1 MKMKKK
7 ILKALLIVLLSVFFS
22 VSAGAVDS
30 EEVRLPED
38 YYGVLETLPEE
49 LSDALPEGFF
59 GNDGEDIEKAIFE
72 VSSPKYVFSY
82 IGSLLSLG
90 VGDAVSIAATLCGIL
105 VISAVFSALRSS
117 IGSPALSKAIEF
129 SSSCAIF
136 AAIIGIQHSR
146 ISLVSEF
153 FERVNSLMLGM
164 IPVAGTVWAMG
175 GNISTASVG
184 SAGLYSFL
192 TISEFFCARTLMPI
206 TSLCIAFALCRS
218 LSPEL
223 DLQGFSSAIKKTYTF
238 SLGFI
243 MTLML
248 ALLSAQSSLSAAA
261 DSTAARA
268 AKMVTSSMIP
278 IVGGSVSETL
288 RTVASSVQ
296 YIKSVVGVSGI
307 VFLLMLLLPTL
318 ISLLL
323 TRLAFLFSG
332 SVADLLGCE
341 RESRLIG
348 ELGSIYGCMI
358 AVVSMCSVMFILGLN
373 IFIKTAVV

>member
-1 MKMKKK
+1 MKQK
-7 ILKALLIVLLSVFFS
+7 ILKGLAFVLLSVLFS
-22 VSAGAVDS
+22 VSVGAADS
-30 EEVRLPED
+30 EGAALPKEYYRVIDELPDEVASE
-38 YYGVLETLPEE
+38 
-49 LSDALPEGFF
+49 LPEGFF
-59 GNDGEDIEKAIFE
+59 GSEDEDIGEAILE
-72 VSSPKYVFSY
+72 VSSPKYIFSY
-82 IGSLLSLG
+82 IASLVSLG
-90 VGDAVSIAATLCGIL
+90 VSDAVSIAATLCGIL
-105 VISAVFSALRSS
+105 VISAVFSALRNS

-129 SSSCAIF
+129 CSSCAIF
-136 AAIIGIQHSR
+136 AAIIGIQRAR
-146 ISLVSEF
+146 IALVGDF

-175 GNISTASVG
+175 GNISTATVG

-192 TISEFFCARTLMPI
+192 SISEFFCAKTLMPV

-223 DLQGFSSAIKKTYTF
+223 DLSGFSSGIKKTYTF
-238 SLGFI
+238 ILGFI
-243 MTLML
+243 MTVML
-248 ALLSAQSSLSAAA
+248 ALLSAQTSLAVAA
-261 DSTAARA
+261 DGTAARA

-323 TRLAFLFSG
+323 ARLAFLFSG

-348 ELGSIYGCMI
+348 ELGIVYGCMI
-358 AVVSMCSVMFILGLN
+358 AVVSMCSVMFILAHN
-373 IFIKTAVV
+373 IFIKTTVV

>member
-1 MKMKKK
+1 MKKN
-7 ILKALLIVLLSVFFS
+7 ILKALLIILLSVIFS
-22 VSAGAVDS
+22 VGVSAVENGSVSIPREYYEAV
-30 EEVRLPED
+30 
-38 YYGVLETLPEE
+38 EE
-49 LSDALPEGFF
+49 LPDEVTEQLPEGFF
-59 GNDGEDIEKAIFE
+59 GSEGEDIGEAILE
-72 VSSPKYVFSY
+72 VSSPKYIFSY

-90 VGDAVSIAATLCGIL
+90 IGDAVSIAATLCGIL
-105 VISAVFSALRSS
+105 VISAIFSALKNS

-129 SSSCAIF
+129 CSSCAIF
-136 AAIIGIQHSR
+136 SAIIGIQRSR
-146 ISLVSEF
+146 IALVSDF

-192 TISEFFCARTLMPI
+192 AVSELFCAKTLMPV
-206 TSLCIAFALCRS
+206 TSICIAFALCRS

-223 DLQGFSSAIKKTYTF
+223 DLGGFSSGIKKTYTF
-238 SLGFI
+238 VLGFI
-243 MTLML
+243 MTVMV
-248 ALLSAQSSLSAAA
+248 ALLSAQTALSAAA
-261 DSTAARA
+261 DGTAARA

-296 YIKSVVGVSGI
+296 YIKTVVGVSGI
-307 VFLLMLLLPTL
+307 IFLLMLLLPTL

-323 TRLAFLFSG
+323 ARLAFLFSG

-348 ELGSIYGCMI
+348 ELGSVYGCMI
-358 AVVSMCSVMFILGLN
+358 AVVSMCSVMFILALN

>member
-1 MKMKKK
+1 MRKK
-7 ILKALLIVLLSVFFS
+7 ILKGLLIVVFSVVFS
-22 VSAGAVDS
+22 VSVGATENEKVGLPKEYYTVI
-30 EEVRLPED
+30 EE
-38 YYGVLETLPEE
+38 LPEE
-49 LSDALPEGFF
+49 LSEELPEGFF
-59 GNDGEDIEKAIFE
+59 GSNAEDIEKAVLE
-72 VSSPKYVFSY
+72 VSDPKYILLY
-82 IGSLLSLG
+82 ISSLLSFG
-90 VGDAVSIAATLCGIL
+90 IGDAVSISATLCGIL
-105 VISAVFSALRSS
+105 VISAVFSAIKSS
-117 IGSPALSKAIEF
+117 IGSPALSKAVEF

-146 ISLVSEF
+146 LALVSDF

-164 IPVAGTVWAMG
+164 IPVAGSVWAMG
-175 GNISTASVG
+175 GNLSTASVG

-192 TISEFFCARTLMPI
+192 AISEFLCARTLMPI
-206 TSLCIAFALCRS
+206 SSLCIAFALCRA

-223 DLQGFSSAIKKTYTF
+223 NLQGFSSAIKKTYTF
-238 SLGFI
+238 GLGFI
-243 MTLML
+243 MTVML
-248 ALLSAQSSLSAAA
+248 ALLSAQTSLTAAA

-323 TRLAFLFSG
+323 ARLAFLFAG

-348 ELGSIYGCMI
+348 ELGSVYACMI
-358 AVVSMCSVMFILGLN
+358 AVVSMCSVMFILALN
-373 IFIKTAVV
+373 IFIKTAVA

>member
-1 MKMKKK
+1 MKKN
-7 ILKALLIVLLSVFFS
+7 ILKALLIILLSVIFS
-22 VSAGAVDS
+22 VGVSAVENGSVSIPREYYEAV
-30 EEVRLPED
+30 
-38 YYGVLETLPEE
+38 EE
-49 LSDALPEGFF
+49 LPDEVTEQLPEGFF
-59 GNDGEDIEKAIFE
+59 GSEGEDIGEAILE
-72 VSSPKYVFSY
+72 VSSPKYIFSY

-90 VGDAVSIAATLCGIL
+90 IGDAVSIAATLCGIL
-105 VISAVFSALRSS
+105 VISAIFSALKNS

-129 SSSCAIF
+129 CSSCAIF
-136 AAIIGIQHSR
+136 SAIIGIQRSR
-146 ISLVSEF
+146 IALVSDF

-192 TISEFFCARTLMPI
+192 TVSELFCAKTLMPV
-206 TSLCIAFALCRS
+206 TSICIAFALCRT

-223 DLQGFSSAIKKTYTF
+223 ALGGFSSGIKKTYTF
-238 SLGFI
+238 VLGFI
-243 MTLML
+243 MTVMV
-248 ALLSAQSSLSAAA
+248 ALLSAQTALSAAA
-261 DSTAARA
+261 DGTAARA

-296 YIKSVVGVSGI
+296 YIKTVVGVSGI
-307 VFLLMLLLPTL
+307 IFLLMLLLPTL

-323 TRLAFLFSG
+323 ARLAFLFSG

-348 ELGSIYGCMI
+348 ELGSVYGCMI
-358 AVVSMCSVMFILGLN
+358 AVVSMCSVMFILALN